1 MGSSRR
7 SVRLMPDAIF
17 ADPRLAVIYDDIDGD
32 RSDLDHYEAIVD
44 EFGADRVLDVGCGTG
59 TFACRLAARGLT
71 VIAVDPASAS
81 LDVAR
86 AKPGA
91 RRVTWMLGDA
101 TTLPPM
107 AVDAVTMTANVAQVF
122 VHDRDWSATLGGV
135 RGVLRDG
142 GHLVFET
149 RDPSFRGWQEW
160 TREQSFSVTETVAGR
175 VEHWVELTEVALP
188 LVSFRHTF
196 RFLDSGDVV
205 TSHSTL
211 RFRDRDE
218 ITASLNLSGFTI
230 DEIRDAPD
238 RPRREFV
245 VIAHPTHE

>member
-1 MGSSRR
+1 
-7 SVRLMPDAIF
+7 
-17 ADPRLAVIYDDIDGD
+17 
-32 RSDLDHYEAIVD
+32 
-44 EFGADRVLDVGCGTG
+44 
-59 TFACRLAARGLT
+59 
-71 VIAVDPASAS
+71 
-81 LDVAR
+81 
-86 AKPGA
+86 
-91 RRVTWMLGDA
+91 MLGDA
-101 TTLPPM
+101 TTLPPT
-107 AVDAVTMTANVAQVF
+107 AVDVVTMTANVAQVF
-122 VHDRDWSATLGGV
+122 VHDQDWSATLDGV

-160 TREQSFSVTETVAGR
+160 TCERSLSATETVAGR
-175 VEHWVELTEVALP
+175 VKHWVELAEVALP
-188 LVSFRHTF
+188 LVSFRHVF
-196 RFLDSGDVV
+196 RFVDSGDVV

-245 VIAHPTHE
+245 AIAHPTHE

>member
-1 MGSSRR
+1 
-7 SVRLMPDAIF
+7 
-17 ADPRLAVIYDDIDGD
+17 
-32 RSDLDHYEAIVD
+32 
-44 EFGADRVLDVGCGTG
+44 
-59 TFACRLAARGLT
+59 
-71 VIAVDPASAS
+71 
-81 LDVAR
+81 
-86 AKPGA
+86 
-91 RRVTWMLGDA
+91 
-101 TTLPPM
+101 
-107 AVDAVTMTANVAQVF
+107 MTANVAQVF
-122 VHDRDWSATLGGV
+122 VHDQDWSATLGGV

-160 TREQSFSVTETVAGR
+160 TREQSLSVTETVAGR

-218 ITASLNLSGFTI
+218 ITASLDLSGFTI
-230 DEIRDAPD
+230 DEICDAPD

>member
-1 MGSSRR
+1 MSSAPAATSTSVAAPER
-7 SVRLMPDAIF
+7 SLVGLRLEVGPSSQWTPQQRRLMS
-17 ADPRLAVIYDDIDGD
+17 LAPS
-32 RSDLDHYEAIVD
+32 R
-44 EFGADRVLDVGCGTG
+44 
-59 TFACRLAARGLT
+59 AR
-71 VIAVDPASAS
+71 
-81 LDVAR
+81 
-86 AKPGA
+86 

-101 TTLPPM
+101 TTLPPT

-122 VHDRDWSATLGGV
+122 VHDQDWSATLGGV

-149 RDPSFRGWQEW
+149 RDPSFRGWQES
-160 TREQSFSVTETVAGR
+160 TREQSLSVHRDGCRSCRALGGVTA
-175 VEHWVELTEVALP
+175 VALP